1 MSCDRQ
7 IRQDGHSSRSA
18 DRSASASIRT
28 PIELKIGASVVVRWW
43 PVDLP
48 VPDGWVDAMA
58 RPGHHMRWSR
68 LIMEAK

>member
-7 IRQDGHSSRSA
+7 IRQDGHSSRGA

-28 PIELKIGASVVVRWW
+28 PIEPEIGASVVVRWW

-48 VPDGWVDAMA
+48 VPDGWVDADG
-58 RPGHHMRWSR
+58 PG
-68 LIMEAK
+68 